1 MDDKKTLL
9 ITGGSGFIGRNA
21 VEYFSETG
29 MTVLAPSHK
38 DLDLLSDGEVECYLK
53 RKDVDYVL
61 HCANVGGNRKARDT
75 GILEKNVRM
84 FVNLKKHSRYF
95 EKMIHLGSGA
105 EYDKSRPLLK
115 ITENRFGDFIPTD
128 EYGFSKYLISNLIQS
143 SDNITCLR
151 LFGIFGKYEDYEYK
165 FISNAIVK
173 NLLHLPINIR
183 QNAEFDWL
191 CIDDLMKIVHKVFDK
206 DMHNKA
212 YNVTSSKIIDLITIA
227 NIINSCSSDPVE
239 ISVDATGLNNQYC
252 GDNKLLLKEI
262 GNFNFTPVKQSISK
276 LMNYYRYVLPSI
288 NKDTI
293 EQDEYVKYCTVR
305 EDSVVD

>member
-1 MDDKKTLL
+1 
-9 ITGGSGFIGRNA
+9 
-21 VEYFSETG
+21 

-38 DLDLLSDGEVECYLK
+38 DLDLLSDGEVECYLS
-53 RKDVDYVL
+53 RKNVDYVL

-75 GILEKNVRM
+75 EILEKNVRM

-105 EYDKSRPLLK
+105 EYDKSRPLIK
-115 ITENRFGDFIPTD
+115 ISESKFGEFIPTD
-128 EYGFSKYLISNLIQS
+128 EYGFSKYLISNLIQN

-151 LFGIFGKYEDYEYK
+151 LFGVFGKYEDYEYK

-191 CIDDLMKIVHKVFDK
+191 YVDDLMNILYMVFDR
-206 DMHNKA
+206 DMRNKA
-212 YNVTSSKIIDLITIA
+212 YNVTSSKITDLVTIA
-227 NIINSCSSDPVE
+227 NIINLCSSDPTE
-239 ISVDATGLNNQYC
+239 IVVDAPGLNNQYC

-262 GNFNFTPVKQSISK
+262 GGFNFSPIKQSI
-276 LMNYYRYVLPSI
+276 LDLINYYRRILPSI
-288 NKDTI
+288 NKGVI
-293 EQDEYVKYCTVR
+293 EKDEYAKYCIIR